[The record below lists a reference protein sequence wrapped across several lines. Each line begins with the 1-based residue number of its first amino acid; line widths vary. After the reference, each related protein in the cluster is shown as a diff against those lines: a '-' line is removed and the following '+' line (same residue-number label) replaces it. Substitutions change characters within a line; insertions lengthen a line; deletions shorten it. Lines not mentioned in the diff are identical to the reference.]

1 MERGRKGEEKGGG
14 GEREGRKGGR
24 EDNLNI
30 HTQTLT
36 SSPLAVD
43 EEYNDC
49 SSSSPSEG
57 SSSGATSQQSLIQLG
72 REGAIFTNSSIIIY
86 FSCPRFCKVCCCC
99 CK

>member
-1 MERGRKGEEKGGG
+1 MEGRREVGREGGREGGRKRGMERGRKGEEEGGG
-14 GEREGRKGGR
+14 RGEERGRKGGR

-57 SSSGATSQQSLIQLG
+57 SSSGATHTSQMQNIVL
-72 REGAIFTNSSIIIY
+72 RMKE
-86 FSCPRFCKVCCCC
+86 
-99 CK
+99 